1 MEGKLRKIGTMLG
14 TRYEQTWERVKFEQ
28 GKGDDF
34 DKDYGNLVPSA
45 SISYAIAPGMNLG
58 VNYSMRITRPGI
70 TYLNPLLT
78 AVILPQLAMVI
89 QTSTW

>member
-1 MEGKLRKIGTMLG
+1 MG
-14 TRYEQTWERVKFEQ
+14 TRYEQTWEKVKFEQ

-70 TYLNPLLT
+70 TYLNLCTEYDGKGASAPDQPHTHLE
-78 AVILPQLAMVI
+78 IRQH
-89 QTSTW
+89 QE